1 MNYFLDAYN
10 NIKYP
15 NTVESNDPARTPI
28 FTPSIYWIFS
38 ANAKFPTNKLIV
50 KPTPVNIETPYRLN
64 QLDLSGICATPN
76 LTAKKEISITPTCL
90 PTNNP
95 KRIPNGTG
103 SNKDDNDN
111 PSKDTPALAN
121 ANIGIIIKAT

>member
-1 MNYFLDAYN
+1 MAYFLEAYS

-15 NTVESNDPARTPI
+15 NTVDSKDPARTPI
-28 FTPSIYWIFS
+28 FTPSMYCILL
-38 ANAKFPTNKLIV
+38 AKAKFPTNKLIV
-50 KPTPVNIETPYRLN
+50 KPTPVKTETPYRLS

-90 PTNNP
+90 PMNNP

-103 SNKDDNDN
+103 SNKDDKDN

>member
-1 MNYFLDAYN
+1 MTYFLEANN

-15 NTVESNDPARTPI
+15 NTVDSKDPARTPI
-28 FTPSIYWIFS
+28 FTPSIYWILL
-38 ANAKFPTNKLIV
+38 AKAKFPTNKLIV
-50 KPTPVNIETPYRLN
+50 KPTPVNIETPYKLN

-76 LTAKKEISITPTCL
+76 FTAKKEISITPTCL
-90 PTNNP
+90 PTNSP